1 MTPPTWRF
9 LDTGAA
15 DGTTNMALDEAIMR
29 AVAAGRVPPTLRV
42 YAWQPPCL
50 SIGRFQA
57 LEQQVDVAACQH
69 QGIDVVRRPS
79 GGGAVLH
86 DRELTYSLTA
96 PEDDPRVVGSV
107 VESYRQISAGL
118 VQGLAR
124 LGVTAELA
132 EPAGKRRQT
141 SEVSETS
148 EVLAEQS
155 RGGSHAADSQA
166 WEPAPLPNCDLLR
179 SVQGSPVCFE
189 APSDYEVL
197 VGGRK
202 LVGSAQ
208 VRQGGVLL
216 QHGSLL
222 LDVDVPK
229 LVAVFRW
236 PAGLSPES
244 KAASLTGRITALR
257 IVLGREVSFAEVAT
271 ALQAGFEQA
280 LDVRLVPGQVTHEEW
295 ETAAHLRQ
303 TKYTNP
309 AWNARR

>member
-9 LDTGAA
+9 LDSGAA
-15 DGTTNMALDEAIMR
+15 DGASNMALDEAIMR

-50 SIGRFQA
+50 SLGRFQA
-57 LEQQVDVAACQH
+57 LEQQVDVAACQR

-96 PEDDPRVVGSV
+96 PESDPRVAGSV
-107 VESYRQISAGL
+107 VESYRRISAGL

-132 EPAGKRRQT
+132 EPAEQRNPFSRRKR
-141 SEVSETS
+141 
-148 EVLAEQS
+148 
-155 RGGSHAADSQA
+155 GSA
-166 WEPAPLPNCDLLR
+166 
-179 SVQGSPVCFE
+179 SPVCFE

-216 QHGSLL
+216 QHGSIL
-222 LDVDVPK
+222 LDVDVLK
-229 LVAVFRW
+229 LVSVFQW
-236 PAGLSPES
+236 PAGLSLEN
-244 KAASLTGRITALR
+244 KVVSLTRRITSLR
-257 IVLGREVSFAEVAT
+257 AVLGREVSFAEVAA
-271 ALQAGFEQA
+271 ALLAGFAQA
-280 LDVRLVPGQVTHEEW
+280 LDVYLIPGQVTDEEG
-295 ETAAHLRQ
+295 EDAARLRQ
-303 TKYTNP
+303 TKYASP
-309 AWNARR
+309 SWNARR

>member
-15 DGTTNMALDEAIMR
+15 DGASNMALDEAIMR
-29 AVAAGRVPPTLRV
+29 AVTAGRVPPTLRV

-57 LEQQVDVAACQH
+57 LEQQVDVAACRR

-96 PEDDPRVVGSV
+96 PENDPRVAGSV
-107 VESYRQISAGL
+107 VESYRKISAGV

-124 LGVTAELA
+124 LGVAAELA
-132 EPAGKRRQT
+132 EPAERRNPFSRRKR
-141 SEVSETS
+141 VST
-148 EVLAEQS
+148 
-155 RGGSHAADSQA
+155 
-166 WEPAPLPNCDLLR
+166 
-179 SVQGSPVCFE
+179 SPVCFE

-257 IVLGREVSFAEVAT
+257 AVLGREVSFTEIAT
-271 ALQAGFEQA
+271 ALRAGFEQA
-280 LDVRLVPGQVTHEEW
+280 LGVCLAPGQVTDEEW
-295 ETAAHLRQ
+295 EVATHLRQ
-303 TKYTNP
+303 TKYASP
-309 AWNARR
+309 SWNARH

>member
-1 MTPPTWRF
+1 MTPTWRF

-15 DGTTNMALDEAIMR
+15 DGATNMALDEAIMR
-29 AVAAGRVPPTLRV
+29 AVAAARVPPTLRV

-50 SIGRFQA
+50 SIGRFQP
-57 LEQQVDVAACQH
+57 LEQQVDVAACRR

-86 DRELTYSLTA
+86 DQELTYSLTA
-96 PEDDPRVVGSV
+96 PEADPRIAGSV

-124 LGVTAELA
+124 LGVAAALA
-132 EPAGKRRQT
+132 EPAEQRTPFSGRKR
-141 SEVSETS
+141 
-148 EVLAEQS
+148 
-155 RGGSHAADSQA
+155 GST
-166 WEPAPLPNCDLLR
+166 
-179 SVQGSPVCFE
+179 SPVCFE

-216 QHGSLL
+216 QHGSIL

-236 PAGLSPES
+236 PTGLSPES
-244 KAASLTGRITALR
+244 KVASLAGRITSLR
-257 IVLGREVSFAEVAT
+257 AVLGREVSFAEVAT
-271 ALQAGFEQA
+271 ALQVGFAQA
-280 LDVRLVPGQVTHEEW
+280 LGVHLLPGQVTDEEW
-295 ETAAHLRQ
+295 ADAARLRQ
-303 TKYTNP
+303 TKYASPT
-309 AWNARR
+309 WNA

>member
-15 DGTTNMALDEAIMR
+15 DGATNMALDEAIMR
-29 AVAAGRVPPTLRV
+29 AVAASRVPPTLRL
-42 YAWQPPCL
+42 YAWRPPCL

-57 LEQQVDVAACQH
+57 LESQVDVAACRR
-69 QGIDVVRRPS
+69 QGIDVVRRLS

-86 DRELTYSLTA
+86 DLELTYSLTA
-96 PEDDPRVVGSV
+96 PEDDPRVAGSV
-107 VESYRQISAGL
+107 VESYRRISAGL

-124 LGVTAELA
+124 LGVAAELA
-132 EPAGKRRQT
+132 QT

-148 EVLAEQS
+148 EVFA
-155 RGGSHAADSQA
+155 R
-166 WEPAPLPNCDLLR
+166 
-179 SVQGSPVCFE
+179 GSPVCFE

-216 QHGSLL
+216 QHGSVL

-229 LVAVFRW
+229 LVSVFRW

-244 KAASLTGRITALR
+244 KVTSLTGRIIALR
-257 IVLGREVSFAEVAT
+257 TVLGREVSVAEVAT
-271 ALQAGFEQA
+271 ALQAGFAQA
-280 LDVRLVPGQVTHEEW
+280 LGVYLLPGQVTDEEW
-295 ETAAHLRQ
+295 QTAAHLRQ
-303 TKYTNP
+303 TKYARP
-309 AWNARR
+309 SWNAYR

>member
-15 DGTTNMALDEAIMR
+15 DGASNMALDEAIMR
-29 AVAAGRVPPTLRV
+29 AVATGRVPPTLRV

-50 SIGRFQA
+50 SLGRFQT
-57 LEQQVDVAACQH
+57 LEQQVDVAACQR

-96 PEDDPRVVGSV
+96 PEDDTRVAGSV
-107 VESYRQISAGL
+107 IESYRRISAGL

-124 LGVTAELA
+124 LGVAAELA
-132 EPAGKRRQT
+132 EPAERRNPFSSRKR
-141 SEVSETS
+141 VSI
-148 EVLAEQS
+148 
-155 RGGSHAADSQA
+155 
-166 WEPAPLPNCDLLR
+166 
-179 SVQGSPVCFE
+179 SPVCFE

-216 QHGSLL
+216 QHGSIL

-244 KAASLTGRITALR
+244 KVASLTGRITSLR
-257 IVLGREVSFAEVAT
+257 AVLGREVSFVEVAV
-271 ALQAGFEQA
+271 ALRAGFAQA
-280 LDVRLVPGQVTHEEW
+280 LGVCLVSGQVTDEEG
-295 ETAAHLRQ
+295 EDAVRLRQ
-303 TKYTNP
+303 TKYASPN
-309 AWNARR
+309 WNARH

>member
-1 MTPPTWRF
+1 VKVVPIFSAGLLVIPVLGGCPAKTISPP
-9 LDTGAA
+9 
-15 DGTTNMALDEAIMR
+15 
-29 AVAAGRVPPTLRV
+29 
-42 YAWQPPCL
+42 
-50 SIGRFQA
+50 
-57 LEQQVDVAACQH
+57 
-69 QGIDVVRRPS
+69 VVVS
-79 GGGAVLH
+79 GV
-86 DRELTYSLTA
+86 S
-96 PEDDPRVVGSV
+96 EDDPRVAGSV

-132 EPAGKRRQT
+132 EPAEQRNPFSPRKR
-141 SEVSETS
+141 VS
-148 EVLAEQS
+148 A
-155 RGGSHAADSQA
+155 
-166 WEPAPLPNCDLLR
+166 
-179 SVQGSPVCFE
+179 SPVCFE

-244 KAASLTGRITALR
+244 KVASLTGRITSLR
-257 IVLGREVSFAEVAT
+257 TVLGREVSFAEVAA
-271 ALQAGFEQA
+271 ALQAGFAQA
-280 LDVRLVPGQVTHEEW
+280 LDVRLLPGQVTDEEW
-295 ETAAHLRQ
+295 QTAAHLRQ
-303 TKYTNP
+303 TKYANP